1 VRRRLADLGRDFHV
15 EVATGREEPA
25 YRLGEFK
32 AFLGQVD
39 HVRHEQF
46 SLSRS
51 RIS

>member
-1 VRRRLADLGRDFHV
+1 VLRRLTDLGRDFHV
-15 EVATGREEPA
+15 ETTTGRDGTA

-39 HVRHEQF
+39 HARHEQF